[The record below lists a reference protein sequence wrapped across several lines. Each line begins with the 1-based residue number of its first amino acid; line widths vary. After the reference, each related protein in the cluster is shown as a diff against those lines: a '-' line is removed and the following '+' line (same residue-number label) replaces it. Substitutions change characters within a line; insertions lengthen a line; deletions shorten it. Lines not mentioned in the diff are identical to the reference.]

1 MRRVVITGMGLVS
14 SMGNDLETVSDNL
27 RAGRSGIRFNPA
39 YAEIGMRSRVS
50 GAVSLDMDN
59 LNIDRKVKRFMGDAA
74 TYAYLAMQSAVKDSG
89 LATSAVSNPRT
100 GLIAGSGGTSCFN
113 HMEAMDILR
122 TKGISRVGPFRI
134 PRIMSNTVSASLAT
148 PFRIKGM
155 SYSMSSAC
163 ATSAHCIGHAM
174 EQIRIGNQDIM
185 FAGGGEEEHWSL
197 SYLFD
202 AMGALS
208 SQYNDT
214 PQKASRAYDTRRDG
228 FVIAGGGGIV
238 VLEALEHALARG
250 AHIHGEIIGY
260 GATSDGYDMVTPS
273 GEGSVRCMRMALAR
287 VEAKIDYLNSH
298 GTSTPV
304 GDLIEMRAVRKVF
317 SRDMPQISSTKSLS
331 GHSLGAA
338 GVHEVIYCLLM
349 MKDGFLAGSANI
361 ENFDPELTDMPILR
375 TTVEHTTVN
384 TVMSNSFGFGG
395 TNATLVLKRWKND
408 QA

>member
-89 LATSAVSNPRT
+89 LGTSAVSNPRT

-122 TKGISRVGPFRI
+122 VKGISRVGPFRI

-250 AHIHGEIIGY
+250 AHIYGEIIGY

-317 SRDMPQISSTKSLS
+317 SRDIDRKSTRLNSSHLDLSRMPSS
-331 GHSLGAA
+331 A
-338 GVHEVIYCLLM
+338 
-349 MKDGFLAGSANI
+349 
-361 ENFDPELTDMPILR
+361 
-375 TTVEHTTVN
+375 
-384 TVMSNSFGFGG
+384 
-395 TNATLVLKRWKND
+395 
-408 QA
+408 

>member
-1 MRRVVITGMGLVS
+1 MRRVVVTGMGLVS
-14 SMGNDLETVSDNL
+14 SMGNDLETVSDRL

-39 YAEIGMRSRVS
+39 YADIGMRSHVS
-50 GAVSLDMDN
+50 GAVALDMDN
-59 LNIDRKVKRFMGDAA
+59 LDIDRKVKRFMGDAA

-89 LATSAVSNPRT
+89 LKKSDVSNPRT

-122 TKGISRVGPFRI
+122 TKSIARVGPFRI
-134 PRIMSNTVSASLAT
+134 PRIMSNTVSASLST

-155 SYSMSSAC
+155 SYSIASAC
-163 ATSAHCIGHAM
+163 ATSAHCIGHAT
-174 EQIRIGNQDIM
+174 EQIRMGNQDII

-214 PQKASRAYDTRRDG
+214 PQTASRAYDIRRDG

-250 AHIHGEIIGY
+250 AKIHGEIIGY
-260 GATSDGYDMVTPS
+260 GATSDGYDMVMPS
-273 GEGSVRCMRMALAR
+273 GEGGVRCMRMALAQ
-287 VEAKIDYLNSH
+287 VQEPIDYLNSH
-298 GTSTPV
+298 GTSTPA
-304 GDLIEMRAVRKVF
+304 GDLVEMRAVRKIF
-317 SRDMPQISSTKSLS
+317 SKHMPQISSTKSLS

-349 MKDGFLAGSANI
+349 MKDRFLAGSANI
-361 ENFDPELTDMPILR
+361 ENLDPELTDMPILR
-375 TTVEHTTVN
+375 KTAENTTVD

-395 TNATLVLKRWKND
+395 TNATLVLKRWKD
-408 QA
+408 E